1 MMKKEAEQTVENT
14 ENRDTA
20 RIDHVSSLQ
29 VQDLTSGKIHR
40 ARMFNYSKEGV
51 YFESDSVLNP
61 GSQIYIGIQNSPY
74 ASLPD
79 VLEYHRAQIMWR
91 KKLKRSYF
99 RFGYGIKLA
108 SSANKQDLKPA
119 GKRNMKPANKPDL
132 KLNDSKQT
140 KDTRKHTRRPYDRF
154 TLFTTQNGIF
164 EGSIKNISS
173 SGVFL
178 TAKSTLKVGQTL
190 TLVLPFKNGKDVKVK
205 GQIVW
210 TNDEG
215 FGIKFLSIDKE
226 SSPPKKQ

>member
-1 MMKKEAEQTVENT
+1 MKKEAEQTVENL

-20 RIDHVSSLQ
+20 RMDHVSSVQ
-29 VQDLTSGKIHR
+29 VQDLASGKIHR

-61 GSQIYIGIQNSPY
+61 GTQIYIGIQNSPY

-79 VLEYHRAQIMWR
+79 VLEYHQAQIMWR

-108 SSANKQDLKPA
+108 SLANQQDLKPA
-119 GKRNMKPANKPDL
+119 EKRNLKPANKPDL
-132 KLNDSKQT
+132 KSNDRKPA
-140 KDTRKHTRRPYDRF
+140 KDIRKHTRRPYDRF
-154 TLFTTQNGIF
+154 TLFTTQSGIF
-164 EGSIKNISS
+164 EGSIKNISA

-178 TAKSTLKVGQTL
+178 MAKSTLEVGQIL

>member
-1 MMKKEAEQTVENT
+1 MMKKEAEQTVENS

-20 RIDHVSSLQ
+20 RMDHVSSLQ
-29 VQDLTSGKIHR
+29 VQDLASGKIYK
-40 ARMFNYSKEGV
+40 ARMFNFSKEGV
-51 YFESDSVLNP
+51 YFESDSVLTP
-61 GSQIYIGIQNSPY
+61 GTQIYIGIQNSPY

-79 VLEYHRAQIMWR
+79 VLEYHQAQIMWR

-108 SSANKQDLKPA
+108 SLANKQDLKPA
-119 GKRNMKPANKPDL
+119 NKPDL
-132 KLNDSKQT
+132 KSNDSKQT
-140 KDTRKHTRRPYDRF
+140 KESRKHPRRPYDQF

-164 EGSIKNISS
+164 EGSINNISS

-178 TAKSTLKVGQTL
+178 KSKNTFEVGQIL
-190 TLVLPFKNGKDVKVK
+190 SLVLPFKNGKDVKVK

-215 FGIKFLSIDKE
+215 FGIKFLSIDKK
-226 SSPPKKQ
+226 SSPPKK

>member
-1 MMKKEAEQTVENT
+1 MKKEAEQTVENL

-20 RIDHVSSLQ
+20 RMDHVSSVQ
-29 VQDLTSGKIHR
+29 VQDLASGKIHR

-61 GSQIYIGIQNSPY
+61 GTQIYIGIQNSPY

-79 VLEYHRAQIMWR
+79 VLEYHQAQIMWR

-108 SSANKQDLKPA
+108 SLANQQDLKPA
-119 GKRNMKPANKPDL
+119 KKRNLKPANKPDL
-132 KLNDSKQT
+132 KSNDRKPA
-140 KDTRKHTRRPYDRF
+140 KDIRKHTRRPYDRF
-154 TLFTTQNGIF
+154 TLFTTQSGIF
-164 EGSIKNISS
+164 EGSIKNISA

-178 TAKSTLKVGQTL
+178 MAKSTLEVGQIL

-226 SSPPKKQ
+226 SSTPKKP